1 MAESFSDIGKVEAI
15 DQLYRLS
22 AYHPVPGLTFTAG
35 NGGKVHTAARMF
47 LEGIDFN
54 LVYFPLKHLGYKCV
68 VGTVGELYA
77 ALAHPKL
84 LNVILGLSS
93 KLDFDHVKEL
103 WMGITVAAKEHGFE
117 AVNLDLQPSN
127 NGLFISL
134 AATGETSLLTDKRR
148 MAAKSKD
155 LLCISGRLG
164 AAYLGMQVLE
174 KGRKDFEKTGQQP
187 DMAPWRMFVGDYLR
201 PELDA
206 AIVSKLEDA
215 EIYPSYGY
223 FVTKGLGDALK
234 RLQRDSG
241 LGAKEH
247 LPARQAAGHRPG
259 LGRLQRRRRHAAPL
273 HGPDPARGEVPPGFP
288 DLRHHRSLGPA
299 RRGHRPRHP
308 RRGRVPGEGAR
319 VERRKRGLRVSLF
332 YFSKHARKSSLSG
345 EEEALM
351 RSLRR

>member
-22 AYHPVPGLTFTAG
+22 AYQPVPGLTYTAS
-35 NGGKVHTAARMF
+35 NGGKVHTAARMY

-54 LVYFPLKHLGYKCV
+54 LVYFPLKHLGYKSV
-68 VGTVGELYA
+68 VGVVGELYA

-93 KLDFDHVKEL
+93 KLDLEQVKEL
-103 WMGITVAAKEHGFE
+103 WTGITVAAKEHGFE

-127 NGLFISL
+127 NGLYISI
-134 AATGETSLLTDKRR
+134 AATGETSLLTHKRR

-164 AAYLGMQVLE
+164 AAYLGLQVLE
-174 KGRKDFEKTGQQP
+174 KGRKDFEMTGEQP
-187 DMAPWRMFVGDYLR
+187 DMASWRMFVGDYLR

-206 AIVSKLEDA
+206 AVVAKLEDA

-241 LGAKEH
+241 LGVKVYADHIPFEGNTFQLGKQLDIDPISAAFNGGDDMRLLFTVPILLLEKVRRDFQTFSVIGH
-247 LPARQAAGHRPG
+247 LAQPEAGAVLVTPEG
-259 LGRLQRRRRHAAPL
+259 V
-273 HGPDPARGEVPPGFP
+273 EVPVKAQGWKA
-288 DLRHHRSLGPA
+288 D
-299 RRGHRPRHP
+299 
-308 RRGRVPGEGAR
+308 
-319 VERRKRGLRVSLF
+319 
-332 YFSKHARKSSLSG
+332 
-345 EEEALM
+345 EA
-351 RSLRR
+351 

>member
-1 MAESFSDIGKVEAI
+1 MAETFSDIGKVEAI

-22 AYHPVPGLTFTAG
+22 AYHPVPGLTYASDK
-35 NGGKVHTAARMF
+35 GGKIHTAARMF

-84 LNVILGLSS
+84 LNVILGVSN
-93 KLDFDHVKEL
+93 KLDFEHVKDL
-103 WMGITVAAKEHGFE
+103 WAGITVAAKEHGFE
-117 AVNLDLQPSN
+117 SVNLDLQPSN
-127 NGLFISL
+127 NGLYISV

-174 KGRKDFEKTGQQP
+174 KGRKEFEKTGQQP
-187 DMAPWRMFVGDYLR
+187 DMSSWRMFVGDYLR

-206 AIVSKLEDA
+206 SVVKKLEDA

-234 RLQRDSG
+234 RLRRDSG
-241 LGAKEH
+241 LGAKVYADHIPFEGNTFQLGKQLDIDPVSAAFNGGDDMRLLFTVPILH
-247 LPARQAAGHRPG
+247 LEKFRHDFQTFDIIGHLAQPEAGTVLVTPEG
-259 LGRLQRRRRHAAPL
+259 V
-273 HGPDPARGEVPPGFP
+273 EFP
-288 DLRHHRSLGPA
+288 VKAQGW
-299 RRGHRPRHP
+299 
-308 RRGRVPGEGAR
+308 
-319 VERRKRGLRVSLF
+319 K
-332 YFSKHARKSSLSG
+332 
-345 EEEALM
+345 EEEGEA
-351 RSLRR
+351 

>member
-22 AYHPVPGLTFTAG
+22 AYHPVPGLTYSAEK
-35 NGGKVHTAARMF
+35 GGKVHTAARMY

-68 VGTVGELYA
+68 VGVVGELYA
-77 ALAHPKL
+77 TLAHPKL
-84 LNVILGLSS
+84 LNVILGISS
-93 KLDFDHVKEL
+93 KLDLEQIKEL
-103 WMGITVAAKEHGFE
+103 WTGITVAAKEHGFE

-155 LLCISGRLG
+155 LLCVSGSLG

-174 KGRKDFEKTGQQP
+174 KGRRDFEKTGQQP
-187 DMAPWRMFVGDYLR
+187 DMAPWRMLVGDYLR
-201 PELDA
+201 PELDSGVVA
-206 AIVSKLEDA
+206 KLEDA

-223 FVTKGLGDALK
+223 FVTRGLGDALK

-241 LGAKEH
+241 LGAKVYADRLPFEGNTFQLGKQLDIDPVSAAFNGGDDMRLLFTVPILQMEKFRRDFQTFDIIGH
-247 LPARQAAGHRPG
+247 LAQPEAGTILVTP
-259 LGRLQRRRRHAAPL
+259 
-273 HGPDPARGEVPPGFP
+273 
-288 DLRHHRSLGPA
+288 
-299 RRGHRPRHP
+299 
-308 RRGRVPGEGAR
+308 EG
-319 VERRKRGLRVSLF
+319 VELPVKAQGWR
-332 YFSKHARKSSLSG
+332 
-345 EEEALM
+345 EAE
-351 RSLRR
+351 

>member
-22 AYHPVPGLTFTAG
+22 AYHPVPGLTYSAEK
-35 NGGKVHTAARMF
+35 GGKVHTAARMY

-68 VGTVGELYA
+68 VGVVGELYA
-77 ALAHPKL
+77 TLAHPKL
-84 LNVILGLSS
+84 LNVILGISS
-93 KLDFDHVKEL
+93 KLDLEQIKEL
-103 WMGITVAAKEHGFE
+103 WTGITVAAKEHGFE

-155 LLCISGRLG
+155 LLCVSGSLG

-174 KGRKDFEKTGQQP
+174 KGRRDFEKTGRQP
-187 DMAPWRMFVGDYLR
+187 DMTSWRMLVGDYLR
-201 PELDA
+201 PELDSSVVA
-206 AIVSKLEDA
+206 KLEDA

-223 FVTKGLGDALK
+223 FVTRGLGDALK

-241 LGAKEH
+241 LGAKVYADRLPFEGNTFQLGKQLDIDPVSAAFNGGDDMRLLFTVPILQMEKFRRDFQTFDIIGH
-247 LPARQAAGHRPG
+247 LAQPEAGTVLVTPEGVELPVKAQGWRE
-259 LGRLQRRRRHAAPL
+259 A
-273 HGPDPARGEVPPGFP
+273 E
-288 DLRHHRSLGPA
+288 SL
-299 RRGHRPRHP
+299 
-308 RRGRVPGEGAR
+308 
-319 VERRKRGLRVSLF
+319 
-332 YFSKHARKSSLSG
+332 
-345 EEEALM
+345 
-351 RSLRR
+351 